1 MRTLALLLLLVLAGA
16 AALAAGDDSQRLK
29 SVLDAHMSTK
39 TKYPPPP
46 PSGPDAWVDS
56 ARCRPVQLN
65 WVVRHGTRFPTIK
78 DIDRIDRTI
87 ERLRAGPGGA
97 ASWVQRWASPYR
109 ADAAGWLA
117 PVGVAELAA
126 MGERVRARFGAPLD
140 VALDPARFAFE
151 ATWKPRT
158 QQSAAAFAFGF
169 FGGRYAPLRVHVD
182 AVGVDHALRFFAN
195 CPAYDRAIDQNASAT
210 IHHAQYRGGA
220 QMRRNLRA
228 FRERAGDAALT
239 QTDLEAAYAGCA
251 FDVAVRGVYD
261 EWCALFDA
269 ETLHAMDY
277 FHDLKHFYK
286 KSHGHALAFAIA
298 APLLQDVFRSLRA
311 RAARASG
318 AVAGHF
324 RFAHAETI
332 LPLASLL
339 DLSYF
344 DRHANDRDGHFLADT
359 PLAVA
364 KTRKFRGSALAPF
377 AANIG
382 FVLYE
387 CDDDDGAG
395 AADAIANGTSFHVAT
410 LLNERPVR
418 FRECGDRVL
427 CPFPDL
433 QRIFRRWIHEFD
445 FHEQCA

>member
-1 MRTLALLLLLVLAGA
+1 MAHTVFMMLVLALAVAVAAVCA
-16 AALAAGDDSQRLK
+16 AASADTR

-46 PSGPDAWVDS
+46 LS
-56 ARCRPVQLN
+56 AETELATNDRSSCRVVQLN

-78 DIDRIDRTI
+78 DITRIDRTI
-87 ERLRAGPGGA
+87 DRLRRRTT
-97 ASWVQRWASPYR
+97 ASDHWTRRWTSPYSV
-109 ADAAGWLA
+109 DAAGWLA

-126 MGERVRARFGAPLD
+126 MGARVRERFGAQLGSF
-140 VALDPARFAFE
+140 DPARVAIE

-169 FGGRYAPLRVHVD
+169 FGGRHAPMRVHVD
-182 AVGVDHALRFFAN
+182 AVGTDHELRFFDN
-195 CPAYDRAIDQNASAT
+195 CPAYDRAIDRNASAT
-210 IHHAQYRGGA
+210 AHHAAYRAGA

-228 FRERAGDAALT
+228 FRRLAGDDSLE
-239 QTDLEAAYAGCA
+239 QKDLEAAYAGCA
-251 FDVAVRGVYD
+251 FDVAVRDVYD
-261 EWCALFDA
+261 EWCSLFDA
-269 ETLHAMDY
+269 ETLYSMDY

-286 KSHGHALAFAIA
+286 KSHGHALAFEIA
-298 APLLQDVFRSLRA
+298 APLLQDIFRSMRE
-311 RAARASG
+311 RVERSTAA
-318 AVAGHF
+318 VDGHF

-344 DRHANDRDGHFLADT
+344 DRHANDREGHFLANT
-359 PLAVA
+359 PLEVA
-364 KTRKFRGSALAPF
+364 KTRKFRGSHLAPF

-387 CDDDDGAG
+387 CDEPAAGGAN
-395 AADAIANGTSFHVAT
+395 ASSFRVET
-410 LLNERPVR
+410 LLNERPVT
-418 FRECGDRVL
+418 FRECGGQAL
-427 CPFPDL
+427 CPFTEL

-445 FHEQCA
+445 FHEQCV